1 MYSKFIKLNIE
12 RYLLLTINKIT
23 VNGEM
28 LKSFPLE
35 SNKRQSLL

>member
-12 RYLLLTINKIT
+12 RYLLLTIKKIT
-23 VNGEM
+23 VTGEM

-35 SNKRQSLL
+35 SNKRQRLL